1 MMDLLKAQE
10 ELGAKQEE
18 LDIVQAEYENAM
30 REKQVNC
37 PAQKRSSYPCFKEH
51 FMCSFNSTIIP

>member
-1 MMDLLKAQE
+1 MLDLQKAQE

-18 LDIVQAEYENAM
+18 LDTVQQEYENAV

-37 PAQKRSSYPCFKEH
+37 SPQKRSFYHYFKERL
-51 FMCSFNSTIIP
+51 MCSFNFTIIP